1 VQNVGKLIS
10 LKMERI
16 RLYIKESYNELV
28 HNVSWPSW
36 PNLQGNAIAVI
47 VAIVIL
53 ALIVFLMDVASKS
66 SLDLIYGL

>member
-1 VQNVGKLIS
+1 
-10 LKMERI
+10 MERL

-47 VAIVIL
+47 IAIVIL
-53 ALIVFLMDVASKS
+53 ALIVFLMDVASKT

>member
-1 VQNVGKLIS
+1 
-10 LKMERI
+10 MERL
-16 RLYIKESYNELV
+16 RLYITESYNELV

-47 VAIVIL
+47 IAIVIL
-53 ALIVFLMDVASKS
+53 SLIVFLMDVASKT